1 MENPEQL
8 WLPGEPLPD
17 GRLARHGHAG
27 QGTLQLGRRRGGAGT
42 DGGYP
47 STTSSFGASIY
58 DEKIFSPIL
67 VCISFFTHVFTTHN
81 ILKKLAK
88 NNDANARKKCVKPY
102 TEFDPAWQGSL
113 PTHCHSASYRKIL
126 GQRREFLYFLLPK
139 VDMHVNKQV
148 LELL

>member
-1 MENPEQL
+1 MAMQAKGLYSWVAAEVEQ
-8 WLPGEPLPD
+8 ERTEVIRVR
-17 GRLARHGHAG
+17 RL
-27 QGTLQLGRRRGGAGT
+27 L
-42 DGGYP
+42 
-47 STTSSFGASIY
+47 SGASIY